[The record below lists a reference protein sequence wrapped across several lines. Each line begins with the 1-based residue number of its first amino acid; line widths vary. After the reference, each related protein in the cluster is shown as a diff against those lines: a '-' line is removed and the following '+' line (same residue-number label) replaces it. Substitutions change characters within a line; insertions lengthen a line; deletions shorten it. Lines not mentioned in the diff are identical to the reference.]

1 MFQKVLGD
9 ENRNYTSKVH
19 LRGLREIESLVT
31 INYELRMMNYF
42 ATVARGLETL
52 AAQELEQLGANSVE
66 PGFCG
71 VAFEGDRTLLYR
83 VNLWARLPFRILVNI
98 HDFPCLDAKDLYR
111 GIQTID
117 WQNYVTPDMT
127 LAVNVTGK
135 NDRLNHSHF
144 TSLQVK
150 NAIVDQQQ
158 EKLGERSNVELH
170 EPDVRINVHIER
182 DFCTVKLDSSGNSLH
197 RRGYRPA
204 VGTAPLKESLASAL
218 IQLSGWQP
226 NQMFYDPLCGS
237 GTLPLEAS
245 LKALNIAP
253 GLFRD
258 CFGFENWLDFD
269 LPLLEKLL
277 QEAKDSQLDNLT
289 APIWGSDRD
298 ENVIEQAINNAQNC
312 GVDNHIWFSQMEL
325 ADVVAPGD
333 SGILLCNPPY
343 GERLGRD
350 SDLGAFYK
358 LLGDVLKQRFKGW
371 TAFVLSGNK
380 ELSQSIGLKSSQRMA
395 VYNGTIPCQLM
406 KYELY

>member
-1 MFQKVLGD
+1 
-9 ENRNYTSKVH
+9 
-19 LRGLREIESLVT
+19 
-31 INYELRMMNYF
+31 MNQYF

-52 AAQELEQLGANSVE
+52 AAQELEQLGAHSVE

-98 HDFPCLDAKDLYR
+98 NEFPCLDAKDLYR

-117 WQNYVTPDMT
+117 WQNYLTPDMT

-135 NDRLNHSHF
+135 NQHLNHSHF

-150 NAIVDQQQ
+150 NAIVDQQK
-158 EKLGERSNVELH
+158 ENLGERSNVELH
-170 EPDVRINVHIER
+170 EPDVRVNVHIER

-204 VGTAPLKESLASAL
+204 VGVAPLKESLAAAL

-226 NQMFYDPLCGS
+226 DQMFYDPLCGS

-253 GLFRD
+253 GLFRES
-258 CFGFENWLDFD
+258 FGFENWLDFD
-269 LPLLEKLL
+269 LSLLEELL
-277 QEAKDSQLDNLT
+277 QEAKDSQLDSLS

-298 ENVIEQAINNAQNC
+298 ENIIEQAINNAQNC
-312 GVDNHIWFSQMEL
+312 GVDNHVWFSQMEL
-325 ADVVAPGD
+325 ADVVAPAD
-333 SGILLCNPPY
+333 SGILFCNPPY

-380 ELSQSIGLKSSQRMA
+380 ELSQSIGLKSSQRIA
-395 VYNGTIPCQLM
+395 VYNGALPCQLM

>member
-1 MFQKVLGD
+1 
-9 ENRNYTSKVH
+9 
-19 LRGLREIESLVT
+19 
-31 INYELRMMNYF
+31 MNYF

-52 AAQELEQLGANSVE
+52 AAQELEQLGAHSVE

-83 VNLWARLPFRILVNI
+83 VNLWARLPFRILVHI
-98 HDFPCLDAKDLYR
+98 HEFPCLDAKDLYR
-111 GIQTID
+111 GIQSID
-117 WQNYVTPDMT
+117 WVNYLTPDMT
-127 LAVNVTGK
+127 VAVNVTGK

-150 NAIVDQQQ
+150 NAIVDQQK
-158 EKLGERSNVELH
+158 ENLGERSNVELH
-170 EPDVRINVHIER
+170 DPDVRVNVHIER

-204 VGTAPLKESLASAL
+204 VGVAPLKESLAAAL

-253 GLFRD
+253 GLFRES
-258 CFGFENWLDFD
+258 FGFENWLDFD
-269 LPLLEKLL
+269 LSLLEKLL
-277 QEAKDSQLDNLT
+277 QEAKDSQIDTLP

-298 ENVIEQAINNAQNC
+298 ENIIEQAINNAENC
-312 GVDNHIWFSQMEL
+312 GVDNHVWFSQMEL
-325 ADVVAPGD
+325 ADVVAPAD
-333 SGILLCNPPY
+333 SGILFCNPPY

-380 ELSQSIGLKSSQRMA
+380 ELSQSIGLKSSQRIA
-395 VYNGTIPCQLM
+395 VYNGTLPCQLM